1 MLIQEMPRCLRS
13 LGSQLLMVI
22 ILNKCRS
29 PAKSVKR
36 LTEWLYSA
44 SDGRWRPDVGLRSQ
58 TPVSTLECF
67 RAAPMTLG
75 RSLGARPKVSGGD
88 RAAAAGAPPSSAR
101 APPLLTRARG
111 RPGHWAP
118 PSKRAVSAESE
129 LRWSRPV
136 PRSSPARQHGPLSG
150 VGRQQPA

>member
-1 MLIQEMPRCLRS
+1 
-13 LGSQLLMVI
+13 MVI
-22 ILNKCRS
+22 TLKKRQS

-36 LTEWLYSA
+36 LTEA

-67 RAAPMTLG
+67 RAVPMTLG
-75 RSLGARPKVSGGD
+75 RALGARPTVSGGD
-88 RAAAAGAPPSSAR
+88 RAAAAGTPPSSAR
-101 APPLLTRARG
+101 APLLLTRARG

-118 PSKRAVSAESE
+118 RSKRAASAESE
-129 LRWSRPV
+129 QRSSRPV
-136 PRSSPARQHGPLSG
+136 PRPSPARQHGPLSG